1 MSAQSLKLQID
12 ADITN
17 KALSNSITP
26 LNVGKNLKDI
36 VDLVS
41 NQISTILTHTANGD
55 GITPIFIFPHGLS
68 YTPTMVLATGNTID
82 TVSFFDGFNHHHLLF
97 FAFADS
103 TNITI
108 SYQNYDYY
116 PKVPKIGL
124 NNLKWTVLCK

>member
-1 MSAQSLKLQID
+1 MSKSTTKARIL
-12 ADITN
+12 AEITN
-17 KALSNSITP
+17 ATAANSVTP
-26 LNVGKNLKDI
+26 TIVGTIIDEVLEVNDNGKLL
-36 VDLVS
+36 LVTS
-41 NQISTILTHTANGD
+41 SGD
-55 GITPIFIFPHGLS
+55 EVTPIFIFPHGLS
-68 YTPTMVLATGNTID
+68 YTPTMVLATGNTMD
-82 TVSFFDGFNHHHLLF
+82 TLSFFDGFNHYPLLF